1 MKEINSILQRY
12 SVAIFSTLTILL
24 SFAAYLLPLPRQAL
38 PFVLILIPAVLAVLL
53 AGMTGGASGVRALL
67 GGLTRWRVSL
77 RWLLIV
83 IAAPFAM
90 RLAISLIA
98 LLLGLIPSIQL
109 RPLTPAEA
117 VLLVVIFII
126 GAIPEELGWR
136 GYVLPRLLR
145 SYPPLVAGL
154 IIGVLWGAVHLVLH
168 LPDMPNEGLSGILTM
183 LQLIGLSILLT
194 WVFVLGGNNILL
206 TSLFHVAQS
215 FFVIINHGVSISQQA
230 WLMAVV
236 FMAAGLIVAFASR
249 SMLASSSPAR
259 GQYTIRPKEV

>member
-1 MKEINSILQRY
+1 MEKINSILQRY
-12 SVAIFSTLTILL
+12 SVAIFSALTILL
-24 SFAAYLLPLPRQAL
+24 SFAAYLLPLPRQAV
-38 PFVLILIPAVLAVLL
+38 PFVIILIPAILAVLM
-53 AGMTGGASGVRALL
+53 AAMTGGASAVRTLL
-67 GGLTRWRVSL
+67 DRLTRWRVSL
-77 RWLLIV
+77 KWLLIA
-83 IAAPFAM
+83 IAVPFAM

-117 VLLVVIFII
+117 ILLVVIFII

-136 GYVLPRLLR
+136 GYVLPKLLQ
-145 SYPPLVAGL
+145 SYPPVVASL

-168 LPDMPNEGLSGILTM
+168 LPGMPNEGLSGILTM

-194 WVFVLGGNNILL
+194 WVFVQGGNNILL

-215 FFVIINHGVSISQQA
+215 FFVVINHGVTVAQQT

-236 FMAAGLIVAFASR
+236 FMATGLIVAFASR
-249 SMLASSSPAR
+249 SMLASSSTAR
-259 GQYTIRPKEV
+259 GQYSIHPKEV